1 MSLAEV
7 IPNETLEIVFDYL
20 ENTSLSKSFLC
31 KRRESKLND
40 TLRKYMKSFMPT
52 TVYSTN
58 SIKYFRQLY
67 DKDEGS
73 GSLVRIS
80 ERRRRATRITY
91 RFHFAS
97 RQKVSAQQCCAKTRS
112 GRRCRKKTFML
123 FCECH
128 KDAKPYWM

>member
-91 RFHFAS
+91 GFHFAS